1 MNKYLVLILIV
12 CLGFFNKVSLAED
25 SLTIMLQPEQISE
38 DLDQWLA
45 FLENTHPQLS
55 YTVDNVDA
63 FYADI
68 EKLRKSITQPISALE
83 FWKKV
88 TIFNRVLNDGHTV
101 INFPKLKTLANQH
114 VKNGGGL
121 FPFQVVFDE
130 DKLVIKS
137 KLHGEATEYR
147 GNEITHINSQKIED
161 FIQPLI
167 QRTNG
172 YSERFRKAILQRR
185 FAEYIWLYY
194 GDFKLFDLTLTKYG
208 QQHSRAFSATKIEF
222 NLDDVDVFSKQFRF
236 EILDE
241 SNALITL
248 NTFNWG
254 AKYKDVIEF
263 LHNAFAEIQQNG
275 VEHVII
281 DVRENGGGDDGIWI
295 DGILPYLADKTWRT
309 GSNNK
314 FKVLKGRAKEGRN
327 VGDIIESENSFR
339 AVNTDVEK
347 FTGDVSVL
355 ISTFTYSS
363 SILFANVIQDHQFGQ
378 LVGEATG
385 GKSGQ
390 TGGTQAITLT
400 HSKLKVVSPF
410 FYLERPK
417 GGDNHNPVEPDIAI
431 NYDKTIPVQLVN
443 KLINQRNVKP
453 EKAQDQRGQGK

>member
-1 MNKYLVLILIV
+1 MNKYIVLILIV
-12 CLGFFNKVSLAED
+12 CLGFFNKVSMAED
-25 SLTIMLQPEQISE
+25 SLNIMLQPEQISE

-55 YTVDNVDA
+55 YTIDNVDA

-68 EKLRKSITQPISALE
+68 ERLKQSVTQPISALD

-88 TIFNRVLNDGHTV
+88 TVFNRVLNDGHTV

-114 VKNGGGL
+114 VKSGGGL
-121 FPFQVVFDE
+121 FPFQVVFDQ

-137 KLHGEATEYR
+137 KLDGEKTEYR
-147 GNEITHINSQKIED
+147 GNEITHINNQEVKD
-161 FIQPLI
+161 FIEPLL

-172 YSERFRKAILQRR
+172 DSERFRKALLQRR
-185 FAEYIWLYY
+185 LAEYIWLYY
-194 GDFKLFDLTLTKYG
+194 GDLESFDLTLTKYG
-208 QQHSRAFSATKIEF
+208 QQHTKVFAASQTAF
-222 NLDDVDVFSKQFRF
+222 NLDDVFSKQFKF

-263 LHNAFAEIQQNG
+263 LNNAFAEIQQNG
-275 VEHVII
+275 IEHVII

-295 DGILPYLADKTWRT
+295 EGILPYIADKTWRT

-314 FKVLKGRAKEGRN
+314 FKVLKGRAKKDRK
-327 VGDIIESENSFR
+327 VGDVIESENSFKELSSG
-339 AVNTDVEK
+339 VKK
-347 FTGDVSVL
+347 FTGEVSVL
-355 ISTFTYSS
+355 ISAFTYSS
-363 SILFANVIQDHQFGQ
+363 SILFANVVQDHQFGQ

-400 HSKLKVVSPF
+400 NSQLKVVSPF

-443 KLINQRNVKP
+443 KLINQRNVKA
-453 EKAQDQRGQGK
+453 EKTW

>member
-1 MNKYLVLILIV
+1 MNKYIVLIIIV
-12 CLGFFNKVSLAED
+12 CFGFFNKTSQAED
-25 SLTIMLQPEQISE
+25 ALNIMLQPEQISE

-45 FLENTHPQLS
+45 FLDNTHPQLS
-55 YTVDNVDA
+55 YTVNNVDA
-63 FYADI
+63 FYADV
-68 EKLRKSITQPISALE
+68 EQLRKSIIKPISAQD

-88 TIFNRVLNDGHTV
+88 TVFNSVLSDGHTV
-101 INFPKLKTLANQH
+101 IKFPKLKTLANQH

-121 FPFQVVFDE
+121 FPFQVIFDQ

-137 KLHGEATEYR
+137 KADGEATDYR
-147 GNEITHINSQKIED
+147 GYEVTHINGQATND
-161 FIQPLI
+161 FIQPLL

-172 YSERFRKAILQRR
+172 DSERFRKALLQRR
-185 FAEYIWLYY
+185 LAEYIWLYY
-194 GDFKLFDLTLTKYG
+194 GDFASFDLTLTKYG
-208 QQHSRAFSATKIEF
+208 QQQTKVFASSHTEF
-222 NLDDVDVFSKQFRF
+222 NLDDADVFSKQFKF

-248 NTFNWG
+248 NTFSWG
-254 AKYKDVIEF
+254 AKYKDVIAF
-263 LHNAFAEIQQNG
+263 LHDAFAQIQQKNIQ
-275 VEHVII
+275 HVII
-281 DVRENGGGDDGIWI
+281 DIRENGGGDDSIWI
-295 DGILPYLADKTWRT
+295 DGILPYIADKTWRT

-314 FKVLKGRAKEGRN
+314 FKVLKGRANKERK
-327 VGDIIESENSFR
+327 VGDVIESENSFR
-339 AVNTDVEK
+339 DVDNNVKK

-355 ISTFTYSS
+355 ISAFTYSS

-400 HSKLKVVSPF
+400 NSKLRVVSPF

-417 GGDNHNPVEPDIAI
+417 GGDNHNPVEPDITI

-443 KLINQRNVKP
+443 KLINQRKV
-453 EKAQDQRGQGK
+453 RSGKIQ

>member
-1 MNKYLVLILIV
+1 MNKYIVLILIV
-12 CLGFFNKVSLAED
+12 CLSFFNTTSQAED
-25 SLTIMLQPEQISE
+25 SLNIMLQPEQINE

-45 FLENTHPQLS
+45 FLKNTHPQLS
-55 YTVDNVDA
+55 YTVNNVDA

-68 EKLRKSITQPISALE
+68 EQLRRSITEPISARD

-88 TIFNRVLNDGHTV
+88 TVFNRVLNDGHTV
-101 INFPKLKTLANQH
+101 IQFPKLKTLANQH

-121 FPFQVVFDE
+121 FPFQVVFDQ

-137 KLHGEATEYR
+137 KTDGEASEFR
-147 GNEITHINSQKIED
+147 GNEITHINGKRTSD
-161 FIQPLI
+161 FIQPLL

-172 YSERFRKAILQRR
+172 DSERFRKALLQRR
-185 FAEYIWLYY
+185 LAEYIWLYY
-194 GDFKLFDLTLTKYG
+194 GDFESFDLTLTKYG
-208 QQHSRAFSATKIEF
+208 KQQKRAFAASHAEF
-222 NLDDVDVFSKQFRF
+222 NLDDVEVFSKQFKF

-254 AKYKDVIEF
+254 AKYKDVIAF
-263 LHNAFAEIQQNG
+263 LHNAFAQIQTKNIQ
-275 VEHVII
+275 HVII
-281 DVRENGGGDDGIWI
+281 DIRENGGGDDGIWI
-295 DGILPYLADKTWRT
+295 DGILPYIADKTWRT
-309 GSNNK
+309 GSKNK
-314 FKVLKGRAKEGRN
+314 FRVLKGRASEDRK

-339 AVNTDVEK
+339 EVDTSVKK
-347 FTGDVSVL
+347 FTGEVSVL
-355 ISTFTYSS
+355 ISAFTYSS

-390 TGGTQAITLT
+390 TGGTKALTLT
-400 HSKLKVVSPF
+400 NSKLKVVSPF

-417 GGDNHNPVEPDIAI
+417 GGDNHNPVEPDVVI

-443 KLINQRNVKP
+443 KLVNQRNVK
-453 EKAQDQRGQGK
+453 AGKVQ